1 MPLDPL
7 QSLVDQAAEGELEA
21 RLRQLLER
29 QREVIE
35 ELRFGLGDCVA
46 QTADSVA
53 AQLGLAR
60 ELIRQIELHALSRL
74 AA

>member
-7 QSLVDQAAEGELEA
+7 QLLVDEAAGGELEA
-21 RLRQLLER
+21 RLRQLPER

-35 ELRFGLGDCVA
+35 ELRLGLGDCVA
-46 QTADSVA
+46 QTADAVA

-60 ELIRQIELHALSRL
+60 ERIRQIELSR
-74 AA
+74 